1 MARRVSDV
9 PLETD
14 GSGRFLPWLTGLMVY
29 LAALAIVSACALS
42 GAIDRWDAG
51 LAGTL
56 TVQLPR
62 PVDGTP
68 LPQDKL
74 DRALDLLHRT
84 PGIVSAAPLDDAAQ
98 AALLKP
104 WLDGMADVKDLPL
117 PVLVD
122 VRLADGA
129 TLDTTALEAQL
140 GDIIPGSIVATHD
153 RWLGRLFRTARAI
166 ELTSFGIVVL
176 IGLATVATIVFVVRT
191 GLLIHHSVI
200 ELLHMVGAQDVYIAQ
215 QFQNHAFRLG
225 VRGGLV
231 GILAAF
237 ITFGI
242 AILAGGTGMLDSEQQ
257 VLPGAGLPLAGW
269 VAVLLLPLIAGLI
282 ALLTARVTVLRALG
296 RLP

>member
-29 LAALAIVSACALS
+29 LAALAIVAACALS

-62 PVDGTP
+62 PIDGTP
-68 LPQDKL
+68 LAPDKL
-74 DRALDLLHRT
+74 ASALDLMRRT
-84 PGIVSAAPLDDAAQ
+84 PGIDSAEPLDDKTQ

-104 WLDGMADVKDLPL
+104 WLGAAADIKDLPL

-129 TLDTTALEAQL
+129 SIDAAALESQL
-140 GDIIPGSIVATHD
+140 DAVVPGTVVATHD
-153 RWLGRLFRTARAI
+153 RWLGRLFSTARAI
-166 ELTSFGIVVL
+166 ELAAFAVVML
-176 IGLATVATIVFVVRT
+176 IGAAAVATIVFSVRT

-200 ELLHMVGAQDVYIAQ
+200 ELLHMVGAQDVYIAK
-215 QFQNHAFRLG
+215 QFQDHAFRLG
-225 VRGGLV
+225 VRGGIG

-237 ITFGI
+237 ITFGV
-242 AILAGGTGMLDSEQQ
+242 AVLAGGVGTSGDEQQ
-257 VLPGAGLPLAGW
+257 ILPGASLPIAGW
-269 VAVLLLPLIAGLI
+269 IAVLLLPLIAGLI
-282 ALLTARVTVLRALG
+282 GLVTARVTVLRALG
-296 RLP
+296 RLI